1 MFNQT
6 KRKGATM
13 KVKHFIPMVGIFLAE
28 DEDFKSVGVGLLFGI
43 YQTFCWIIGMVGGLF
58 LFIEIIW

>member
-1 MFNQT
+1 
-6 KRKGATM
+6 M
-13 KVKHFIPMVGIFLAE
+13 KVKHFIPMVGIFLTE